1 MPLFGFRIV
10 RSFQDS
16 LSRQV
21 AESVR
26 IDLRGEGV
34 LNSKAVYSRNRLPR
48 LEIQKSEWEKADDEK
63 RKSAAEFRMREE
75 QREREK
81 TSLGEGQTVADEV
94 LLSEAWRQ
102 GQLGGMV
109 REEME
114 EDPRPRKKRKVLD
127 TKWGQ
132 DAQPEDQTEKFKW
145 LQERID
151 ESDGKREMKQATLQP
166 WSWLKIEARKVL
178 IEIADGIEKRGKEQ
192 EAEEKREQC
201 IQEQLEIE
209 IQLEQARHVVV
220 EVEKSVTVH

>member
-1 MPLFGFRIV
+1 MPLIRFTIV

-16 LSRQV
+16 LIRQV
-21 AESVR
+21 AASLM

-102 GQLGGMV
+102 GQLDGMV
-109 REEME
+109 RE
-114 EDPRPRKKRKVLD
+114 
-127 TKWGQ
+127 
-132 DAQPEDQTEKFKW
+132 
-145 LQERID
+145 
-151 ESDGKREMKQATLQP
+151 
-166 WSWLKIEARKVL
+166 
-178 IEIADGIEKRGKEQ
+178 
-192 EAEEKREQC
+192 
-201 IQEQLEIE
+201 
-209 IQLEQARHVVV
+209 
-220 EVEKSVTVH
+220 